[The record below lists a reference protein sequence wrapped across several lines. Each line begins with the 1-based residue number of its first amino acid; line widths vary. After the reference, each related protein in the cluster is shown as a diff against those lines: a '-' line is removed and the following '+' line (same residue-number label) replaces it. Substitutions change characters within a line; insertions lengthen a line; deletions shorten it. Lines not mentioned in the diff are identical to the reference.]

1 MVSGKRFKYQQKQI
15 LDVSLLFTIKNA
27 ALEYTLYHLENCFFL
42 FYVYF
47 KEVWYNKNLSMK
59 FL

>member
-15 LDVSLLFTIKNA
+15 LDVSLLFTIENA

-42 FYVYF
+42 FYVCF
-47 KEVWYNKNLSMK
+47 KEV
-59 FL
+59 

>member
-1 MVSGKRFKYQQKQI
+1 MVSGRRFKYQQKQI

-47 KEVWYNKNLSMK
+47 KEV
-59 FL
+59 